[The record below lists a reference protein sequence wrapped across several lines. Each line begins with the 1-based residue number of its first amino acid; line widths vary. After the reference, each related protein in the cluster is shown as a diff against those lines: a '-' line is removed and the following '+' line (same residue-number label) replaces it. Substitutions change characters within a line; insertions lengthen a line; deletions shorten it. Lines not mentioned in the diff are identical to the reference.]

1 MTFQFE
7 WMLIPLFDEEKR
19 SVNIIR
25 NRLPLKRRILM
36 CPSLSDLS
44 ITLKLLFSNVA
55 VKGTCGLFAIAS
67 KRA

>member
-36 CPSLSDLS
+36 CPLLSDLS
-44 ITLKLLFSNVA
+44 ITLKLLLSNVA